1 MENKSKNYIKNILLG
16 IALLP
21 YIIIMIMCIY
31 YAITGYSVE
40 FYEKMYYGLS
50 ALGEFL
56 SDVWWEIIDSLM
68 DFPTN
73 LIRIPITILWIG
85 YQIYYFIT
93 FKRVRKENKKEL
105 KENNRNTSKNI
116 NFKKIIFYISIGCW
130 CLYFASGIYAF
141 LFGSKT
147 GGGLFYP
154 KMEYGMDA
162 LVSTLF
168 WNLIAFSIIPVLPIS
183 LLYIVI
189 YMIVNKRKKKKEAI
203 GKANIDQT
211 NIEN

>member
-40 FYEKMYYGLS
+40 FYEKTYYGLS

-105 KENNRNTSKNI
+105 KENNRNTSKI
-116 NFKKIIFYISIGCW
+116 
-130 CLYFASGIYAF
+130 
-141 LFGSKT
+141 
-147 GGGLFYP
+147 
-154 KMEYGMDA
+154 
-162 LVSTLF
+162 
-168 WNLIAFSIIPVLPIS
+168 
-183 LLYIVI
+183 
-189 YMIVNKRKKKKEAI
+189 
-203 GKANIDQT
+203 
-211 NIEN
+211 